1 MFMSIFYKGKT
12 GPYIYYIA
20 KIAYLL
26 NIEHEIEVH
35 DTKSNKEVW
44 QQILDVKWCDVIRKQ
59 KEFDEYIEDQVRY
72 NTKYIQETK
81 LN

>member
-1 MFMSIFYKGKT
+1 MFMFKQDEMEHCLMFMSIFYKGKT

-35 DTKSNKEVW
+35 DTKSNKEV
-44 QQILDVKWCDVIRKQ
+44 
-59 KEFDEYIEDQVRY
+59 
-72 NTKYIQETK
+72 
-81 LN
+81 